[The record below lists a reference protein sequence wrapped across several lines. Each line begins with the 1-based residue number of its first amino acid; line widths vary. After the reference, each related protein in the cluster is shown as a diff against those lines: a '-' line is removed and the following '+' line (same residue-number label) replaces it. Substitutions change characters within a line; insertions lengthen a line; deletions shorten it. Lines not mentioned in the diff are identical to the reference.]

1 MMGETNK
8 LKMSEILKY
17 KIITKKFF
25 HNISQYIYQ
34 QIITNKY
41 FIDHRSCHELKFIA
55 DMK

>member
-1 MMGETNK
+1 MMGEANK

-34 QIITNKY
+34 
-41 FIDHRSCHELKFIA
+41 
-55 DMK
+55 